1 MLEVHVNVE
10 LPPSGTRVGLA
21 VSDTDGAE
29 GAAGAD
35 IVTVAVCDADP
46 PAPVHVSVKLI
57 VVVRG
62 DVVLDP
68 LMACVPLQP
77 PEAVQDC
84 AFVALHV
91 KVTVLPAVTL
101 LELDDSF
108 TTGAELVG
116 VLAAVAVA
124 AEFII
129 TGLDCPQAARTASV
143 AATSESPSLRNMMLP
158 WLVDERGQSRSN
170 KIIFAFTFNMPG
182 ISRLVRATHE
192 CSFHAT

>member
-1 MLEVHVNVE
+1 MLFSWLVLVAPLVDSLPDHPPEAVQDVALLEVHVNVE

-21 VSDTDGAE
+21 VSDTEGAE

-46 PAPVHVSVKLI
+46 PAPVQVSVKLI

-68 LMACVPLQP
+68 LMGCVPLQP

-91 KVTVLPAVTL
+91 KVT
-101 LELDDSF
+101 D
-108 TTGAELVG
+108 
-116 VLAAVAVA
+116 
-124 AEFII
+124 
-129 TGLDCPQAARTASV
+129 
-143 AATSESPSLRNMMLP
+143 
-158 WLVDERGQSRSN
+158 
-170 KIIFAFTFNMPG
+170 
-182 ISRLVRATHE
+182 
-192 CSFHAT
+192 